1 MLLSKKDIG
10 DLKESKFESGSDQPQ
25 LKSRR
30 LNAAFQVF
38 RQTGS
43 LTPAIEGLSFRT
55 RAQTRLRQL
64 TRRTNLYLILIV
76 VTALAGLS
84 FFWFELRPELE
95 MIRADI
101 TTTSNVELSEP
112 YYGLMTL
119 VCVVILLLVLL
130 ALVKQLFG
138 KTNWFTRFS
147 GAEAYLEL
155 GQQASESTK
164 MAGELLGVDSQQQ
177 TLPGGSACQSIEQI
191 SSARAL
197 METLADQ
204 KMESVSN
211 AFPTTAL
218 VVVGGGCAMICI
230 LTTFYP
236 VVRLLG
242 DLSSVGI

>member
-1 MLLSKKDIG
+1 MSELTAELNQFTDGLMAVHMANITLDIGDPDSPMLLSKKDIG
-10 DLKESKFESGSDQPQ
+10 DLKESKFESGADQPQ

-155 GQQASESTK
+155 S
-164 MAGELLGVDSQQQ
+164 L
-177 TLPGGSACQSIEQI
+177 IHI
-191 SSARAL
+191 
-197 METLADQ
+197 
-204 KMESVSN
+204 
-211 AFPTTAL
+211 
-218 VVVGGGCAMICI
+218 
-230 LTTFYP
+230 
-236 VVRLLG
+236 
-242 DLSSVGI
+242 